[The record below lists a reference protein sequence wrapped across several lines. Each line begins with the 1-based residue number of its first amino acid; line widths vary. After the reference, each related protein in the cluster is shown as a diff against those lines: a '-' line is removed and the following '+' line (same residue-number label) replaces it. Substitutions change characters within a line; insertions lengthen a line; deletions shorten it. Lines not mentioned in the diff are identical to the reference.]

1 MQLLIGEET
10 LMGNRRPRP
19 ARLAEKLLHIRA
31 ALGLSQSEMLRAL
44 GTAAESKDRHY
55 ISLFETGQREPS
67 LLILFE
73 YAKAAGVCLDVLVD
87 DTQDL
92 PDKLPC
98 SPKHEGVRHK
108 AVSRSKKRG

>member
-1 MQLLIGEET
+1 
-10 LMGNRRPRP
+10 MGNRRPRP

-44 GTAAESKDRHY
+44 GTAAEKKDRHY

-92 PDKLPC
+92 PSELPGR
-98 SPKHEGVRHK
+98 PAHEGVKR
-108 AVSRSKKRG
+108 APASRSGKRRSK